1 MLSSLARAVR
11 GFGAALGAGRTSI
24 AGTLTPHDPGYSTA
38 NRYRHPRLNRRGEV
52 LPIRFPSPTKR
63 GGNRATRRAVG
74 SLRFCHNGAL
84 IPGWP
89 DVVEGSHYH
98 ATKGERGGC

>member
-11 GFGAALGAGRTSI
+11 GFGRNAGAVLGVA
-24 AGTLTPHDPGYSTA
+24 HDPGYSTA
-38 NRYRHPRLNRRGEV
+38 DRCRHPRLNRHGEV
-52 LPIRFPSPTKR
+52 LPFRFTPSPTAR

-74 SLRFCHNGAL
+74 SLRFHQNGAL

-89 DVVEGSHYH
+89 GVADGSHYH